1 MRTTPAALAV
11 LALAGA
17 LAACGHARPAGT
29 AGTAYVAEANA
40 GPSIVAAARSLGG
53 RCVSGLTDA
62 RISRSR
68 NLLLPDRIPGAN
80 GQDLLSVITRHRS
93 LWLVSRGVA
102 GVGATAAVVYV
113 DDVRY
118 GGVEALRS
126 VTASSIR
133 LARYLTGPQAHL
145 KYGMNHSEGAIEL
158 YTSCGKA

>member
-1 MRTTPAALAV
+1 MRTTPAALAL
-11 LALAGA
+11 LALTSS

-29 AGTAYVAEANA
+29 AYAAQANA

-53 RCVSGLTDA
+53 RCISGLSDA
-62 RISRSR
+62 RVSRAS
-68 NLLLPDRIPGAN
+68 NLLLPDRIPDAY
-80 GQDLLSVITRHRS
+80 GQNLLTVITRHRG
-93 LWLVSRGVA
+93 LWLVSRGVDRP
-102 GVGATAAVVYV
+102 GSTAAVVYV

-118 GGVEALRS
+118 GGIESLRS
-126 VTASSIR
+126 ITASSVR